1 MASARARTGRAAA
14 VAVIACVLATAAAAR
29 ASGESELSP
38 CRLPGLDQPAL
49 CGTFE
54 RPEHPD
60 RPHGRRI
67 SVAVAVIPAS
77 DGSALPDPIV
87 PLMGGPGEDTFSA
100 AADFAERFAS
110 LRRERDLLLVD
121 QRGTGRSGALKC
133 RLYSPDDP
141 AASLRDFFPPD
152 AVRRCARELSKRA
165 DLTQYG
171 YARFV
176 DDLEHV
182 RRALG
187 YGPLN
192 LYAGSYGTRAAQVYL
207 RAHPGS
213 VRTVYLGSM
222 VPIDVALPLPLSR
235 AAQMAMDA
243 TLDACAAQPACRDAY
258 PDLRTEF
265 KQVLARL
272 DPGEVRV
279 RVPGRDEPV
288 PLHRGRV
295 AEWLHARLYRA
306 ESAAEVPWLIHRAY
320 EGDWQPIADGIL
332 ANAQGMDAVAYM
344 GLFFA
349 ITCNED
355 VTFVR
360 EADVAGQTRGTFIG
374 EYRLRQQ
381 QAACAPWPKAPPAQG
396 YRVPVRSD
404 VPALFVSG
412 DTDPATPLWFT
423 EHAAPGF
430 SRRLEVVLRGRGH
443 TEWSDCVAALYERF
457 VRSGGVDGLDGDCA
471 PVPRPPF
478 RTR

>member
-1 MASARARTGRAAA
+1 MASVRARTGWAAAA
-14 VAVIACVLATAAAAR
+14 VAVIACMTATAAP
-29 ASGESELSP
+29 ASGEGGLSP
-38 CRLPGLDQPAL
+38 CRLPGLDRPAL

-60 RPHGRRI
+60 RPDGRRI
-67 SVAVAVIPAS
+67 SVAVAVVPAS
-77 DGSALPDPIV
+77 DGPALPDPIV
-87 PLMGGPGEDTFSA
+87 PLMGGPGEDTLSA

-110 LRRERDLLLVD
+110 LRRDRDLLLVD
-121 QRGTGRSGALKC
+121 QRGTGRSGPLKC

-141 AASLRDFFPPD
+141 AASLRDFFPAD
-152 AVRRCARELSKRA
+152 AARRCARELSKRA

-171 YARFV
+171 YARFA

-207 RAHPGS
+207 RAHPDS
-213 VRTVYLGSM
+213 VRTVYFGSM
-222 VPIDVALPLPLSR
+222 VPIDVALPLPMAR
-235 AAQMAMDA
+235 AAQLAIDA
-243 TLDACAAQPACRDAY
+243 TFDACAAQATCRDAY
-258 PDLRTEF
+258 PNLRAEF
-265 KQVLARL
+265 KHVLARL
-272 DPGEVRV
+272 DSGEVRV
-279 RVPGRDEPV
+279 RVPGRDEPA

-295 AEWLHARLYRA
+295 AEWLRARLYRA
-306 ESAAEVPWLIHRAY
+306 EGAAEVPWLIHRAY

-355 VTFVR
+355 VAFVH
-360 EADVAGQTRGTFIG
+360 EADVAAQARGTFIG

-381 QAACAPWPKAPPAQG
+381 QAACAPWPKATLAAG
-396 YRVPVRSD
+396 YRRPVRSD

-430 SRRLEVVLRGRGH
+430 SRRLEVVLRGQGH
-443 TEWSDCVAALYERF
+443 TEWSDCVGALYERF
-457 VRSGGVDGLDGDCA
+457 VRSGSVDGLDGDCA